1 MDENR
6 FKEIIDY
13 AISREV
19 EAAKFYNELQVIA
32 KLESSKHLLKDLEN
46 MELNHKRI
54 LENFKNEGLSEYSP
68 INLSDLGI
76 SNFLAEVAIHK
87 EMSFQE
93 ILIVAIKREE
103 NAFKL
108 YKALAEEAENT
119 EIKNLFLKLADEE
132 AKHKHSLETIYDQ
145 EVYVEN

>member
-6 FKEIIDY
+6 FKEIIEF

-19 EAAKFYNELQVIA
+19 EAAKFYNELQGIA
-32 KLESSKHLLKDLEN
+32 KLDSSKLLLKDLEN
-46 MELNHKRI
+46 MEIGHKRI
-54 LENFKNEGLSEYSP
+54 LENFRNEGLSEYSP
-68 INLSDLGI
+68 KNLSDLMIGD
-76 SNFLAEVAIHK
+76 FLAEVAVHK

-108 YKALAEEAENT
+108 YKALADEAEDQ

-132 AKHKHSLETIYDQ
+132 AKHKNYLETIYDQ
-145 EVYVEN
+145 EVYIEN

>member
-13 AISREV
+13 AISREI

-46 MELNHKRI
+46 MEISHKRI
-54 LENFKNEGLSEYSP
+54 LENFKNEGLNEYSP
-68 INLSDLGI
+68 KNLSDLGI
-76 SNFLAEVAIHK
+76 ADFLAEVAVHK

-108 YKALAEEAENT
+108 YKALAEEAENV

-132 AKHKHSLETIYDQ
+132 AKHKHYLETIYDQ
-145 EVYVEN
+145 EVYIEN